1 MSAAAMTAEPT
12 IAEPSPEALSLATD
26 LVFEEIQDL
35 AERCASYWLSVR
47 EAAHRRELIALA
59 VPLRQARVIT
69 REVVELA
76 ATIIA
81 RPAGGEGG
89 ANG

>member
-1 MSAAAMTAEPT
+1 MTAAPA
-12 IAEPSPEALSLATD
+12 IAEPSAEALSLADD

-47 EAAHRRELIALA
+47 EAAFRREQVALA
-59 VPLRQARVIT
+59 VPLRQARLVT
-69 REVVELA
+69 REVVEIA
-76 ATIIA
+76 AKIVAST
-81 RPAGGEGG
+81 GEGG